1 MALRVGSFVSSQFV
15 VCVWPEG
22 GVCGDEEEG
31 VEVGLPLCLVG
42 LFVFLFLLS
51 SSI

>member
-1 MALRVGSFVSSQFV
+1 M
-15 VCVWPEG
+15 CG
-22 GVCGDEEEG
+22 GEEEG
-31 VEVGLPLCLVG
+31 VEVGLLLCLLD